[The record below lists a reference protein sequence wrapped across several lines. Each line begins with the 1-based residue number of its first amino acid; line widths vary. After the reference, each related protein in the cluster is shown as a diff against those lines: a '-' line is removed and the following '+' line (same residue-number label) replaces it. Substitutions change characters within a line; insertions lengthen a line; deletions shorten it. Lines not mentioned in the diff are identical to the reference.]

1 MTFVLSHHS
10 ILLKLLNFIHG
21 KPVSNQ
27 SGETFSVTNPA
38 TGEVIYD
45 VEVADDSVRQAA
57 IESAREGF
65 KQWSSMTAMAR
76 SRILLKA
83 VAILRERNDE
93 LARYEV
99 LDTGK
104 PIQEA
109 DCVDV
114 VTGADAIEYFANLAP
129 VQVGQQQDLGGDFY
143 YTRKEPLGICAGI
156 GAWNYPIQIAC
167 WKSAPALAAGNAML
181 FKPSEETPRGAVEL
195 AKVYIEAGVP
205 AGVFNVV
212 HGDGDTGN
220 WLTTHPDI
228 EKVSFTGEV
237 GTGRKVMEAAA
248 ANLKDVTMELGGKSP
263 LIVFDDADISQAVSA
278 AMLGNFYTQ
287 GEVCTNCTRVFV
299 HESVYDAFVSELK
312 TRTENNIKAGD
323 PMNPDVNF
331 GALISKKHQDL
342 VMGYIEKGKAE
353 GATLLTG
360 GTTLQPDDAPN
371 GYFVAP
377 TIFTDCSDDM
387 TICREEIFGPVM
399 SILTFKDED
408 EVIGRANNTPL
419 GLAAGIM
426 TKDVQRAHRVIHQ
439 LKAGICWVNNYGA
452 SPAEMPV
459 GGYKLSGIG
468 RENGIETL
476 DQYTQTKSVYMGMT
490 PLEAPF

>member
-1 MTFVLSHHS
+1 MSE
-10 ILLKLLNFIHG
+10 KRLLNFIHG

-248 ANLKDVTMELGGKSP
+248 ANLKDVTIELGGKSP

>member
-1 MTFVLSHHS
+1 MSE
-10 ILLKLLNFIHG
+10 KRLLNFIHG

-45 VEVADDSVRQAA
+45 VEVADDSIRQAA

-312 TRTENNIKAGD
+312 IRTENNIKAGD

-399 SILTFKDED
+399 SILTFKDEE
-408 EVIGRANNTPL
+408 EVISRANNTPL

-439 LKAGICWVNNYGA
+439 LKAGICWVNNYCA